1 MKRLPASILLL
12 PSMRSIAYLDAFRA
26 LGVVPE
32 SCILMGG
39 AIPYFSEICAENDTY
54 RYDHHFFDVKL
65 DVERFLADHQV
76 PIHRVD
82 ARNVNE
88 EAVVEAVRQCGT
100 STLIY
105 TGGGIL
111 KNEILGLGKSFIH
124 VHPGITPEYRG
135 STCFYYSLLKD
146 RRVGATAFVMN
157 RGIDTGNV
165 IVQQQFRVNYPVQ
178 ADQPLFMDYILD
190 PFIRAYV
197 LKRTLENFLETG
209 RIEARHLD
217 ATASAPYYVM
227 HPLLRHLAIQRL
239 NSGFDPAAE
248 VGIVPQSSG

>member
-1 MKRLPASILLL
+1 MNTLPISILLL
-12 PSMRSIAYLDAFRA
+12 PSMRSVAYLDAFRT
-26 LGVVPE
+26 LGIVPE
-32 SCILMGG
+32 SCILMAGG
-39 AIPYFSEICAENDTY
+39 IPHFPGICAENDTY
-54 RYDHHFFDVKL
+54 RYDHHLFDVKL
-65 DVERFLADHQV
+65 DIGRFLADHQV

-88 EAVVEAVRQCGT
+88 EAVIEAVRQCGA
-100 STLIY
+100 STLVY

-111 KNEILGLGKSFIH
+111 KDEILGLGKSFIH

-135 STCFYYSLLKD
+135 STCFYYSLLNN

-165 IVQQQFRVNYPVQ
+165 IVQQQFRVNYLVQ

-190 PFIRAYV
+190 PFIRAYALKQV
-197 LKRTLENFLETG
+197 LEIFLATG
-209 RIEARHLD
+209 RIEDHPLD
-217 ATASAPYYVM
+217 VTASTPYYVM

-239 NSGFDPAAE
+239 NSAFDPAEE
-248 VGIVPQSSG
+248 VGILPQSSG